1 MAKIT
6 LTICLCALYQ
16 AVIIPAMGLTR
27 YFASR
32 LMKGPG
38 WIKLATELVAN
49 QIKSSFIYKAHL
61 KAIFGR
67 AKVLYM

>member
-1 MAKIT
+1 M
-6 LTICLCALYQ
+6 
-16 AVIIPAMGLTR
+16 IIWQVAG
-27 YFASR
+27 
-32 LMKGPG
+32 
-38 WIKLATELVAN
+38 AN